1 MVSVTEIGS
10 TVPRRELGR
19 LLRKAREVAGFG
31 LEAAASDLE
40 WSRAKMYRIEAGQTP
55 LRALDVDQMCRL
67 YGTPSELT
75 EVLVSLAKESKSKG
89 WYHAYGE
96 VIPRWFQLY
105 VGLEVAAS
113 RIRTYEHALIPGL
126 LQTPEYVAEVA
137 RTRPGIADE
146 DVVKLVE
153 LRQERQRLLSRK
165 RPAAPE
171 FEAIIEEAALRK
183 RVPCMAGQ
191 IDRLIEA
198 GQAPHITV
206 RIVPLVSGL
215 SRSAI
220 AGSFVILDF
229 PTKGA
234 RSAEPTTVYSEGLSG
249 ALYLDRI
256 EEVKAYA
263 HVWNTLNVQ
272 ALGKEESCR
281 LMQKIKEECRD

>member
-19 LLRKAREVAGFG
+19 LLRQAREVAGYG

-113 RIRTYEHALIPGL
+113 RIRTYEHALVPGL
-126 LQTPEYVAEVA
+126 LQTPEYTRYIAQM
-137 RTRPGIADE
+137 RPGSTDE
-146 DVVKLVE
+146 EAARVVE
-153 LRQERQRLLSRK
+153 LRAERQSVLARR

-171 FEAIIEEAALRK
+171 LDAIISENLLHRRISAMPA
-183 RVPCMAGQ
+183 Q
-191 IDRLIEA
+191 IDKLISASDAPNVSVRVLPLSCRL
-198 GQAPHITV
+198 TV
-206 RIVPLVSGL
+206 AEVV
-215 SRSAI
+215 
-220 AGSFVILDF
+220 GSFVILDF

-234 RSAEPTTVYSEGLSG
+234 RSAEPTTVYTEVLSG
-249 ALYLDRI
+249 ALYLDRV
-256 EEVKAYA
+256 EEVKTYA
-263 HVWNTLNVQ
+263 EGWNLLTAEALNVEDSRKLLQ
-272 ALGKEESCR
+272 D
-281 LMQKIKEECRD
+281 IKENHHG